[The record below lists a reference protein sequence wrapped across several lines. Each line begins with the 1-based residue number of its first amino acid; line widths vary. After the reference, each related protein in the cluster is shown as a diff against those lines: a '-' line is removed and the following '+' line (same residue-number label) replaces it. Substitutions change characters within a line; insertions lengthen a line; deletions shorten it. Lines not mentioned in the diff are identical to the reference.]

1 LTRMASNDP
10 GFDTAEQAQ
19 YSLLESFVASCIKGR
34 FLVIALT
41 ILLAGIGVWSFLN
54 MHIDAVPD
62 ISNVQVTV
70 TTNCRGLAP
79 TEVEQYVTFPVELA
93 LQSMPKLLRLRS
105 VSKYALSQ
113 VTAVFEDGTDIYWAR
128 QQISERIK
136 LAQEQ
141 MPPGGD
147 IKIFLGPIATGLGEI
162 YQFEVRGTGYSQMQL
177 RTILDWEI
185 TPLLKT
191 VPGVDEV
198 ESMGGEAKEYQ
209 VWIHPEKLHGF
220 KLSLEDVTTALAT
233 NNGNAGGGYSEDGDN
248 LIYLRAQGL
257 LTAPEDIGDV
267 LIRRTASGVVRV
279 KDVADV
285 KIYRKLPVS
294 IVTQNGKGQI
304 TIGIVLMR
312 KGENSRQMV
321 ERIKTKVAEIQK
333 NLPLNVTIVPFY
345 DRGILIDRT
354 IDTVWHNLIEGAVLV
369 VIVLFVLLG
378 NITGGII
385 AALAIPLSLLGAV
398 TFLTLSNTSGNL
410 LSLGAIDFGILIDGS
425 VVMIDHILRKLS
437 EAKPRNDQER
447 LLVVTRASQEVA
459 SPILF
464 AVLIITVVYMP
475 VLFLPGVSG
484 KTFEPMALTVVFGL
498 LTALAIALFLT
509 PALAYLFMPK
519 VVDDKDALFMRLIR
533 PVYNLALKL
542 SSRFSL
548 ITAAFA
554 LLIFAVSLTLI
565 PHLGSEFITQLK
577 EGSFVLTVDRP
588 VSASFNAA
596 ARQTTIIEKLLL
608 EFPEVTKV
616 VSRTG
621 HSEEAFDPMGP
632 DESDIFVTLKPQ
644 SEWAGGQ
651 SQEDLER
658 AIDKRLR
665 EEVAGAGI
673 SISQPI
679 EQRMNELVAGAKCD
693 VAVRVS
699 GPDLDKLRQLG
710 GDIAQ
715 TLGHIDG
722 CEGIRMEKTSGFPVM
737 TAELNKNALAAYGV
751 SVKVALDA
759 VTAAVDG
766 KVVGTIFQGRP
777 RYPLVVR
784 FAPEDIASAEDMGG
798 LPCAMSGGD
807 LVPLSQVAHIVKKDA
822 PAQIAHQNGNRV
834 FTVQTNVRGR
844 DLGSFIEQAQK
855 EVAANV
861 TLPAGYHIEWGGQ
874 FENLKAAQD
883 KLLVLVPVA
892 LVLIG
897 ILLYCAFGSARPVLL
912 VFLNIPLAMSGGLF
926 GLAAR
931 GMQLSVTAGVGFIAL
946 FGVAV
951 LNGVVLVSTIRQLEL
966 QQGLDARE
974 AALQGA
980 KERLRPVLMTALVAS
995 LGFLP
1000 MALATSVGAEVQRP
1014 LATVVIGGLI
1024 TSTLLTLLVLP
1035 TQYAH
1040 ICGNLKGR
1048 ARKAKL
1054 VAEIEPSE
1062 PIDGN
1067 PAT

>member
-1 LTRMASNDP
+1 MQTVSDKENY
-10 GFDTAEQAQ
+10 GETEQA
-19 YSLLESFVASCIKGR
+19 SSGLLESMIAASIKAR

-41 ILLAGIGVWSFLN
+41 ILLAGIGVWSFFN

-79 TEVEQYVTFPVELA
+79 TEVEQYITFPVELA
-93 LQSMPKLLRLRS
+93 MQSMPKLVRLRS

-128 QQISERIK
+128 QQISERLK
-136 LAQEQ
+136 GAQEQ
-141 MPPGGD
+141 MPAGGD
-147 IKIFLGPIATGLGEI
+147 IKVFLGPIATGLGEV
-162 YQFEVRGTGYSQMQL
+162 YQFEVKGAGYSEMQL
-177 RTILDWEI
+177 RDILDWEI
-185 TPLLKT
+185 IPSLKT

-198 ESMGGEAKEYQ
+198 QSMGGEAKEYQ

-220 KLSLEDVTTALAT
+220 KLSLEDVITALST
-233 NNGNAGGGYSEDGDN
+233 NNGNAGGGYAEDGDN

-257 LTAPEDIGDV
+257 LTSPEDIGDV
-267 LIRRTASGVVRV
+267 LIRRTTAGVVRV
-279 KDVADV
+279 KDVGDV
-285 KIYRKLPVS
+285 KIFRKLPASV
-294 IVTQNGKGQI
+294 VTQNGKGKI

-321 ERIKTKVAEIQK
+321 ERIKEKIAQIQK
-333 NLPLNVTIVPFY
+333 NLPVNVTIVPFY
-345 DRGILIDRT
+345 DRGVLIDRT
-354 IDTVWHNLIEGAVLV
+354 IDTVWHNLIEGAALV

-378 NITGGII
+378 SIRGGII

-425 VVMIDHILRKLS
+425 VVMIDHILRRLS
-437 EAKPRNDQER
+437 EAQPQDSEMR
-447 LLVVTRASQEVA
+447 LLVVTKASQEVA
-459 SPILF
+459 APILF

-475 VLFLPGVSG
+475 ILFLPGVSG

-498 LTALAIALFLT
+498 LTALVIALFLT
-509 PALAYLFMPK
+509 PALAYLFMPRI
-519 VVDDKDALFMRLIR
+519 VDDKDAFLMRLIR
-533 PVYNLALKL
+533 PVYNLALRIASK
-542 SSRFSL
+542 FSL
-548 ITAAFA
+548 VTA
-554 LLIFAVSLTLI
+554 LLALAIFVGSVMLI
-565 PHLGSEFITQLK
+565 PHLGSEFIPQLK
-577 EGSFVLTVDRP
+577 EGAFVLTVDRP
-588 VSASFNAA
+588 VSASFEAA
-596 ARQTTIIEKLLL
+596 ARQTTMIEKLLL
-608 EFPEVTKV
+608 EFPEVVKV

-632 DESDIFVTLKPQ
+632 DESDVFVTLKPQ
-644 SEWAGGQ
+644 SQWVAGQ
-651 SQEDLER
+651 TQEALEH
-658 AIDKRLR
+658 AIDKTLR
-665 EEVAGAGI
+665 EEIVGAGI

-679 EQRMNELVAGAKCD
+679 EQRMNELVAGAKSD
-693 VAVRVS
+693 VAVRIS

-710 GDIAQ
+710 GDVVQA
-715 TLGHIDG
+715 LGHVDG

-737 TAELNKNALAAYGV
+737 TAELNRNALAAYGV
-751 SVKVALDA
+751 NGKVALDA
-759 VTAAVDG
+759 VTAAFDG
-766 KVVGTIFQGRP
+766 KVVGTIFKGRP

-784 FAPEDIASAEDMGG
+784 FAPEDVANADEIGG

-807 LVPLSQVAHIVKKDA
+807 LVPLSQVARLVKKDA
-822 PAQIAHQNGNRV
+822 PAQIAHQDGNRV

-844 DLGSFIEQAQK
+844 DLGSFMEAAQK
-855 EVAANV
+855 EVATSV
-861 TLPAGYHIEWGGQ
+861 ILPAGYHIEWGGQ
-874 FENLKAAQD
+874 FENLKAAEE
-883 KLLVLVPVA
+883 KLFILVPIA
-892 LVLIG
+892 LVLIA
-897 ILLYCAFGSARPVLL
+897 ILLYCAFGSLRAVLL

-926 GLAAR
+926 GLAIR
-931 GMQLSVTAGVGFIAL
+931 HMQLSVTAGVGFIAL

-966 QQGLDARE
+966 QQGLSARD

-980 KERLRPVLMTALVAS
+980 RERLRPVLMTALVAS

-1035 TQYAH
+1035 TQYAL
-1040 ICGNLKGR
+1040 ICGDPNGR
-1048 ARKAKL
+1048 ARKTKNDSELEAVDKN
-1054 VAEIEPSE
+1054 EPA
-1062 PIDGN
+1062 
-1067 PAT
+1067 ATEV

>member
-1 LTRMASNDP
+1 MMQTVSDQEDLGEP
-10 GFDTAEQAQ
+10 EQVS
-19 YSLLESFVASCIKGR
+19 YGLLEGLIAASIKAR
-34 FLVIALT
+34 FLVIAFT
-41 ILLAGIGVWSFLN
+41 ILFAGIGFWSFFN

-62 ISNVQVTV
+62 ISNVQVSV

-79 TEVEQYVTFPVELA
+79 TEVEQYITFPVELS

-128 QQISERIK
+128 QQISERLK
-136 LAQEQ
+136 GAQEQ
-141 MPPGGD
+141 MPTGGD
-147 IKIFLGPIATGLGEI
+147 IKVFLGPIATGLGEI
-162 YQFEVRGTGYSQMQL
+162 YQFEVRGPGYSQMQL
-177 RTILDWEI
+177 RDILTWEI
-185 TPLLKT
+185 IPSLKT
-191 VPGVDEV
+191 VPGIDEV
-198 ESMGGEAKEYQ
+198 QSMGGEAKEYQ

-220 KLSLEDVTTALAT
+220 KLSLEDVTSALAN
-233 NNGNAGGGYSEDGDN
+233 NNGNAGGGYAVDGDN

-257 LTAPEDIGDV
+257 LTSPEDIGNV
-267 LIRRTASGVVRV
+267 LIRRTASGMVRV
-279 KDVADV
+279 RDVGDV
-285 KIYRKLPVS
+285 KIFRKLSASV
-294 IVTQNGKGQI
+294 VTQNGKEEI

-321 ERIKTKVAEIQK
+321 ERIKEKVAEIQK
-333 NLPLNVTIVPFY
+333 NLPLNVKIVPFY

-354 IDTVWHNLIEGAVLV
+354 IDTVWHNLIEGAALV

-378 NITGGII
+378 NIRGGII

-398 TFLTLSNTSGNL
+398 TFLALSNTSGNL

-425 VVMIDHILRKLS
+425 VVMIDHILRRLS
-437 EAKPRNDQER
+437 EAQPRDSQER
-447 LLVVTRASQEVA
+447 LLIVTKASQEVGA
-459 SPILF
+459 PILF

-509 PALAYLFMPK
+509 PALAYLLMPR
-519 VVDDKDALFMRLIR
+519 VVDDKDAFLMRLIR
-533 PVYNLALKL
+533 PVYNLALSL
-542 SSRFSL
+542 SSKFSL
-548 ITAAFA
+548 VTA
-554 LLIFAVSLTLI
+554 LLAFSIFIGSVMLI
-565 PHLGSEFITQLK
+565 PHLGSEFIPQLK
-577 EGSFVLTVDRP
+577 EGSFVLTANRP
-588 VSASFNAA
+588 VSASYAA
-596 ARQTTIIEKLLL
+596 AATQTKAIEKLLL

-632 DESDIFVTLKPQ
+632 DESDVFVDLKPQ
-644 SEWAGGQ
+644 SQWTGGQ
-651 SQEDLER
+651 TQDKLEH
-658 AIDKRLR
+658 AIDKKLR
-665 EEVAGAGI
+665 QEVAGAGI

-679 EQRMNELVAGAKCD
+679 EQRMNELVAGAKSD
-693 VAVRVS
+693 VAVRIC
-699 GPDLDKLRQLG
+699 GPDLDTLRQLG
-710 GDIAQ
+710 GAVAQ
-715 TLGHIDG
+715 ALGHVDG
-722 CEGIRMEKTSGFPVM
+722 CQGIRVEKTSGFPVM
-737 TAELNKNALAAYGV
+737 TAELNRNALAAYGV
-751 SVKVALDA
+751 NGKVALDA

-784 FAPEDIASAEDMGG
+784 FAPEDIATAEDMGS

-807 LVPLSQVAHIVKKDA
+807 LVPLSQVARIVKKDA
-822 PAQIAHQNGNRV
+822 PAQIAHQDGNRV

-844 DLGSFIEQAQK
+844 DLGSFIEAAQK
-855 EVAANV
+855 EVASTV
-861 TLPAGYHIEWGGQ
+861 ILPTGYRLEWGGQ
-874 FENLKAAQD
+874 FENLKAAED
-883 KLLVLVPVA
+883 KLFVLVPVA

-897 ILLYCAFGSARPVLL
+897 MLLYCAFGSARAVLL
-912 VFLNIPLAMSGGLF
+912 VFLNIPLAMSGGLL
-926 GLAAR
+926 GLTAR

-966 QQGLDARE
+966 QHGLDARE

-1035 TQYAH
+1035 TQYAF
-1040 ICGNLKGR
+1040 ICGGRKGR
-1048 ARKAKL
+1048 AKK
-1054 VAEIEPSE
+1054 V
-1062 PIDGN
+1062 
-1067 PAT
+1067 